1 MVGSFTDYKII
12 SQLFKICTK
21 TKNKSLFLSC
31 SVFIVSTMD
40 GKVQALDARDKGK
53 KLWSVQADTQPLLS
67 SSISKLEVSLIFY
80 STN

>member
-1 MVGSFTDYKII
+1 
-12 SQLFKICTK
+12 
-21 TKNKSLFLSC
+21 
-31 SVFIVSTMD
+31 MD